1 MKAGDA
7 LRLFCQEFGVPEKL
21 TFGGSKEQGQ
31 WVGVIYI
38 IFVFLCVLCDKYSF
52 TVRLFIIII
61 IVGMITLFLRN
72 VSSNRDEYVHV
83 YMWVHVLTRTDG
95 LSLDGR

>member
-1 MKAGDA
+1 M
-7 LRLFCQEFGVPEKL
+7 CV
-21 TFGGSKEQGQ
+21 
-31 WVGVIYI
+31 
-38 IFVFLCVLCDKYSF
+38 CVLRDKYSI

-61 IVGMITLFLRN
+61 IFLIVGMITLFLRN

>member
-1 MKAGDA
+1 M
-7 LRLFCQEFGVPEKL
+7 LR
-21 TFGGSKEQGQ
+21 
-31 WVGVIYI
+31 
-38 IFVFLCVLCDKYSF
+38 DKYSI
-52 TVRLFIIII
+52 TVRLFIIIII

-95 LSLDGR
+95 LALDGR